1 MFHITFLWSFSNFW
15 VTKLKWSCIFLS
27 STLSMFTLVFVPLK
41 KNTINLLFNW
51 FIYFPV
57 FCKYFCTSAQGFNQH
72 SWERQAGIV
81 WIFRQNGEFFNTLI
95 WKVCILEFTLH
106 CRTLV
111 KLWKNEIKY
120 FTLWIWM
127 KLRSFKMSTLNLVW
141 VAKQHKNIWYSLL

>member
-1 MFHITFLWSFSNFW
+1 MELLQLLSHKIEMVVYFPLLHIIDVHTCLR
-15 VTKLKWSCIFLS
+15 S
-27 STLSMFTLVFVPLK
+27 SEK
-41 KNTINLLFNW
+41 ITINLLFNW

-141 VAKQHKNIWYSLL
+141 VAKQHKNI